1 MYNQNYNE
9 NHKNDNYQYL
19 YYKNFEEE
27 NEKLKNDIINLK
39 IKLNEE
45 EKKSSDLKIQYK
57 LLKEEYL
64 KRMKELKDKNMD

>member
-1 MYNQNYNE
+1 MNIQNYNE

-45 EKKSSDLKIQYK
+45 EKKKQ
-57 LLKEEYL
+57 
-64 KRMKELKDKNMD
+64 